1 MTRYIFH
8 NSDCHLK
15 VWILLLVTTFCQWF
29 SFKCYIHSFFRKY
42 LPYTHMWK
50 TIVGQLFF
58 QLNGVPWKKMA
69 TSAHKSQSHRY
80 FSSRINKRTL
90 ECRWN
95 ALCPAH
101 VDKQNIKNI
110 LKNQDL
116 IKLIILID
124 SPRGLLKTSFVY
136 SCFWST

>member
-1 MTRYIFH
+1 MTGYIFH

-58 QLNGVPWKKMA
+58 QLNGVPWK
-69 TSAHKSQSHRY
+69 TWLL
-80 FSSRINKRTL
+80 FSSQITVARVLFLKNKQAYFGMQVKRFVY
-90 ECRWN
+90 
-95 ALCPAH
+95 CPCW
-101 VDKQNIKNI
+101 QNIKNI

-116 IKLIILID
+116 IKLIILTD